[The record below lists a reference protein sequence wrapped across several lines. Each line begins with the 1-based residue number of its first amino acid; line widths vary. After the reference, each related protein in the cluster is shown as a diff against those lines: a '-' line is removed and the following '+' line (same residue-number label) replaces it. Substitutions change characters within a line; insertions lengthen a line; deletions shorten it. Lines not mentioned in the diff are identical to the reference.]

1 MRVFVTGAS
10 GHIGSALVPELLGA
24 GHQVLGLARS
34 DASADKLTAAGAE
47 VVRGSLDDLDVLAR
61 AAGDS
66 DGVIHLAFKHDLVYA
81 GDMQGAAV
89 ADSKAIEAMGAA
101 LEGSNKPFVGI
112 GGTLMLGM
120 MGINDRP
127 GTETDF
133 APAGIPVA
141 SRENDV
147 IAFAD
152 KGVRATVV
160 RFAPV
165 VHSELDN
172 EGFVPALIG
181 FAKQKG
187 SAAYVGDG
195 SNRWPA
201 VNTHDGV
208 TLLRLAVE
216 SAPAGTRLH
225 GVAESGIAFKEIAE
239 TIGKNLGLPIAGVT
253 AEEAPEYLNFLAM
266 LAAVDN
272 PVSNDLT
279 RERFGW
285 EPKGVRLI
293 EDLNEGRY
301 FA

>member
-1 MRVFVTGAS
+1 MRIFVTGAS
-10 GHIGSALVPELLGA
+10 GHIGSALLPELLGA
-24 GHQVLGLARS
+24 GHEVLGLARS
-34 DASADKLTAAGAE
+34 EASADKLTVAGAE
-47 VVRGSLDDLDVLAR
+47 VVRGSLDDLDVLAK
-61 AAGDS
+61 AGRES

-81 GDMQGAAV
+81 GDMEGAAV
-89 ADSKAIEAMGAA
+89 ADSKAIAAMGAA
-101 LEGSNKPFVGI
+101 LAGSNKPFVGI
-112 GGTLMLGM
+112 GGTLMLAM

-133 APAGIPVA
+133 APEGIPVA

-152 KGVRATVV
+152 KGVRASVV

-165 VHSELDN
+165 VHSELDR

-201 VNTHDGV
+201 VNTHDGA

-216 SAPAGTRLH
+216 SAPSGMRLH

-239 TIGKNLGLPIAGVT
+239 AIGKNLGLPVT
-253 AEEAPEYLNFLAM
+253 SVTPEEAPEYLNFLAM
-266 LAAVDN
+266 FAAADN

-285 EPKGVRLI
+285 QPKGIGLI
-293 EDLNEGRY
+293 EDLNEGHY
-301 FA
+301 FS